1 MVDLMS
7 EQSSDSETTGETG
20 AKPESTRR
28 TFLKRA
34 GVGVALVGLGAVG
47 AEAVR
52 TANLPPVP
60 PRTTFS
66 ASRAVRIDNVSIVD
80 PVDGSILP
88 QHSIVMRDG
97 RIEAVAPTATM
108 PVESSMRAIDGAGRF
123 AVPGFNEMHTHVL
136 QSANPELGFALMLA
150 QGITGIRQMEGSATL
165 LANRAQSRLGL
176 TEKAPRLL
184 GMPGELLLPF
194 NANTIDG
201 VRDEIARQW
210 DNGADFIK
218 MVLTE
223 PDIFYAAIDAA
234 HDRGLR
240 IAGHMPPPVRIDEA
254 AAAGFDSI
262 EHLGTG
268 LSVFL
273 SLSSKADELWA
284 KSPKGLPFPSWA
296 VKLPFAGAAFDAFLK
311 EGFLGP
317 ATNST
322 NAEQLAVLTTTF
334 ETYSEDRAAALGADF
349 ARRETWN
356 VPTLIGVRT
365 KYRLDDP
372 EYISDPWL
380 QLMPA
385 ADREKEIAEIE
396 KFSATPPAD
405 LDVYHEYYDRLLET
419 IGIWS
424 REGAPIMTGTDN
436 NGQGVGST
444 IAGEFRELGRAGLS
458 SLEILRAA
466 TSNPA
471 KYLGQSDT
479 MGRIG
484 AGMNADLLL
493 LDANPLDSIDALSAI
508 SLVVRGGHDYTAGE
522 LDARV
527 DELLAAQE
535 S

>member
-1 MVDLMS
+1 MTEQPSEDLTTN
-7 EQSSDSETTGETG
+7 ENATKPASS
-20 AKPESTRR
+20 RR

-34 GVGVALVGLGAVG
+34 GTGVALVGLGALA
-47 AEAVR
+47 AEGVR
-52 TANLPPVP
+52 SANLPSVP
-60 PRTTFS
+60 PRTVGS
-66 ASRAVRIDNVSIVD
+66 DARALRIDNVSVIN
-80 PVDGSILP
+80 PVDGSVLP
-88 QHSIVMRDG
+88 KHSIIVTDG
-97 RIEAVAPTATM
+97 RIEAVAPT
-108 PVESSMRAIDGAGRF
+108 SSMPGETSMRIVDGAGRF

-136 QSANPELGFALMLA
+136 QAANPELGFALMLA
-150 QGITGIRQMEGSATL
+150 QGITGIRQMEGSATM
-165 LANRAQSRLGL
+165 LANRAENRLGFN
-176 TEKAPRLL
+176 EHAPRLL

-194 NANTIDG
+194 NANTVEG
-201 VRDEIARQW
+201 VRDEVARQW

-223 PDIFYAAIDAA
+223 PEIFYAAIDAA
-234 HDRGLR
+234 HERGVR

-284 KSPKGLPFPSWA
+284 KAPKGLPFPSWA

-322 NAEQLAVLTTTF
+322 DADQLLVLKETF
-334 ETYSEDRAAALGADF
+334 ATYSEDRAAAMGADF
-349 ARRETWN
+349 AKRDTWN

-372 EYISDPWL
+372 EYINDPWL
-380 QLMPA
+380 QMMPA
-385 ADREKEIAEIE
+385 ADRKKEIDEIE
-396 KFSATPPAD
+396 KFSATPQAD
-405 LDVYHEYYDRLLET
+405 LDVFHEYYDRILET
-419 IGIWS
+419 IGIWAK
-424 REGAPIMTGTDN
+424 EGAPIMTGTDN

-458 SLEILRAA
+458 SLDILRAA

-471 KYLGQSDT
+471 SYLGQSDT
-479 MGRIG
+479 MGRVS

-493 LDANPLDSIDALSAI
+493 LDANPLDSIEALSAI
-508 SLVVRGGHDYTAGE
+508 SLVVRDGHDYTSSE

-527 DELLAAQE
+527 DELLAAQD
-535 S
+535 SAK

>member
-1 MVDLMS
+1 MT
-7 EQSSDSETTGETG
+7 EQPSKDETPKKSS
-20 AKPESTRR
+20 RR

-34 GVGVALVGLGAVG
+34 GTGAALVGLGAIA
-47 AEAVR
+47 AESVR
-52 TANLPPVP
+52 TSNLPSVP
-60 PRTTFS
+60 SRTVGTD
-66 ASRAVRIDNVSIVD
+66 ARAVRIDNVSIVD
-80 PVDGSILP
+80 PVDGGMLP
-88 QHSIVMRDG
+88 QHSIIVREG
-97 RIEAVAPTATM
+97 RIEAVASTATM
-108 PVESSMRAIDGAGRF
+108 PLETSMRIIDGAGRF

-136 QSANPELGFALMLA
+136 QAANPELGFALMLA
-150 QGITGIRQMEGSATL
+150 QGITGIRQMEGTKTL
-165 LANRAQSRLGL
+165 LTNRAENRLGFN
-176 TEKAPRLL
+176 EHAPRLL

-194 NANTIDG
+194 NANTVEG

-223 PDIFYAAIDAA
+223 PEIFYAAIDSA
-234 HDRGLR
+234 HERGLR
-240 IAGHMPPPVRIDEA
+240 IAGHMPPPVRIEEA

-273 SLSSKADELWA
+273 SLSSKSDELWA
-284 KSPKGLPFPSWA
+284 KAPKGLPFPSWA

-317 ATNST
+317 AANST
-322 NAEQLAVLTTTF
+322 DAEQLLVLKETF
-334 ETYSEDRAAALGADF
+334 ATYSEDRTAAMGADF

-365 KYRLDDP
+365 KYRLDDA
-372 EYISDPWL
+372 EYIDDPWL
-380 QLMPA
+380 QMMPA
-385 ADREKEIAEIE
+385 ADRDKEVAEIE
-396 KFSATPPAD
+396 KFSATPQAD
-405 LDVYHEYYDRLLET
+405 LDVYHEYYDRILQT
-419 IGIWS
+419 IGIWAK
-424 REGAPIMTGTDN
+424 EGAPIMTGTDN

-444 IAGEFRELGRAGLS
+444 IKGEFRELGRAGLS

-471 KYLGQSDT
+471 TYLGQSDT
-479 MGRIG
+479 MGRVA

-493 LDANPLDSIDALSAI
+493 LDANPLESIDALSAI
-508 SLVVRGGHDYTAGE
+508 SLVVRDGHDYTSAE

-527 DELLAAQE
+527 DELLAAQ